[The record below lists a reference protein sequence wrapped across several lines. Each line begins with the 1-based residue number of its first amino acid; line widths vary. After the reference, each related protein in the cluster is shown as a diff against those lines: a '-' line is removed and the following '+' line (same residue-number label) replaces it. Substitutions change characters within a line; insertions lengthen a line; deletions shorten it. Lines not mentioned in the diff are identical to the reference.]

1 MMRENLYLAENR
13 PPRLF
18 YGYLVVLVAF
28 FTMVVMWGT
37 FYTFGVFF
45 KPLSADFGWTRAMT
59 SGAFS
64 LYMILHGFGSIFAGR
79 LNDRFGPRIVMT
91 TCGFFLGLG
100 YLLMSQISSIWQ
112 LYLFYGVII
121 AIGMSAG
128 FVPMVST
135 TARWFVRR
143 RGLMTGIVAAG
154 IGAGTM
160 IMPPVA
166 NWLISNYEWR
176 ISYTIISGITLVL
189 VVIAAQFLRRDP
201 SQMGLLPLGADEV
214 KEQESNLQAQGFSF
228 REAIH
233 ARQFWMLGTMLFC
246 LLFGVNTVMVHIVNY
261 ATDMGI
267 SAASAT
273 SILTIIGGLGVAG
286 RIIMGSATDRIGTKK
301 AFIIGFILMSV
312 ALFWLMA
319 TKGLWMFYL
328 FAAIFGFGYGG
339 LIALQ
344 SIIVAELFGLSSVGE
359 VLGGVLCVGTIG
371 GAIGPLL
378 AGHIFDITHSYQ
390 LAFLI
395 CVILCVVGTILTS
408 LLRPV
413 GGIRR

>member
-1 MMRENLYLAENR
+1 MRENLYLAENR

-176 ISYTIISGITLVL
+176 ISYTIISGMILVL
-189 VVIAAQFLRRDP
+189 VIIAAQFLRRDP
-201 SQMGLLPLGADEV
+201 SQMGLLPWGADEV

-286 RIIMGSATDRIGTKK
+286 RIIMGSATDRIGSKK

-359 VLGGVLCVGTIG
+359 VLGGVLCVGAIG
-371 GAIGPLL
+371 GAIGPVL